1 VADLASR
8 DLKLAEYG
16 IDSVLIGSYK
26 RSVSIKR
33 MKDVDVFG
41 RLPDLP
47 AEVTSTQILDH
58 FFRVLHEAFG
68 LDAEGR
74 RRTRRQARS
83 LQVSF
88 PEYDLYVDAVPA
100 RPHEDGEP

>member
-1 VADLASR
+1 MADLASR